1 MKAKINETH
10 SRLCIN
16 GAKFKYTFNR
26 ITSERAEV
34 EERRNIRQTPLT
46 GCHVYKRSV
55 DHGFESK
62 RRQIFHSSALIQ
74 PP

>member
-16 GAKFKYTFNR
+16 EAKFKYTFNR

-34 EERRNIRQTPLT
+34 EERRNRDANAPHWLSR
-46 GCHVYKRSV
+46 V
-55 DHGFESK
+55 
-62 RRQIFHSSALIQ
+62 
-74 PP
+74 